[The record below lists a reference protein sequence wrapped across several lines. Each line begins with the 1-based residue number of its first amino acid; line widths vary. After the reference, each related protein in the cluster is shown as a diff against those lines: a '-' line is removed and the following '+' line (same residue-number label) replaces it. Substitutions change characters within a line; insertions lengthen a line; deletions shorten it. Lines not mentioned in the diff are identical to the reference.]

1 MHISGLSQL
10 SRRGRELLAGLP
22 RRRGKDA
29 RRKDGLARGF
39 SSLAARAAA
48 FIIATCTIPIIILG
62 WYFSQQTTESLTAA
76 AIDRNNKVAERAASD
91 IGLYVQSKKNFLSA
105 TSGKAEIRS
114 MDPLAAKNFLVQV
127 QPYYGG
133 NDALFV
139 ADRSG
144 RQICRTDGSQ
154 PVNIGD
160 RDYFRTA
167 MGGTISFSDP
177 VFSKV
182 TNQLTILG
190 AAPVYGGGNTV
201 VGVLGANLSI
211 ANLQTRVEAILSQ
224 NPGYAIVLLDK
235 RRVPLY
241 NQHNPSSV
249 ESQEP
254 LKEEVYAEA
263 VQNRT
268 GDTTGTL
275 RDQEFLASYRAVE
288 NTDWVIVALFPKD
301 KALETIGTAVQ
312 HSIRVTLLLVAV
324 FVTTGLLVTRRA
336 LAPLRELEK
345 GARLVADGDLSV
357 TVNDR
362 RSDELGHVATAFNSM
377 TTGLRELGEA
387 IKASSSHIFSTVA
400 SVTDAAGQASESSQQ
415 VSQSIQDVAER
426 ITRQSDDTLKTET
439 LLGELRTI
447 SAKVSGHSREM
458 TAATRE
464 CSSVAG
470 EGQAVV
476 DEAIAHMLQIKTTAE
491 DTVANIA
498 ALGASTREI
507 TRITDIITSM
517 TKQTQLLALN
527 ASIEAARV
535 GEAGRGFAVVAGE
548 VQKLAEQSG
557 EAVKSIASLV
567 RDVQEKTAAATVVV
581 QHSLASIERSA
592 GINEQLGAAFGHIV
606 DAIGK
611 TRAEADEITTAS
623 EQQLACCRQAFDAV
637 AGIARSTADN
647 NTTIHE
653 VAAVSE
659 EQAAAIQNIFF
670 SIEHLKSLARD
681 LDGAAQRFK
690 A

>member
-1 MHISGLSQL
+1 MRISGLSIL

-22 RRRGKDA
+22 RRPGNAA

-39 SSLAARAAA
+39 SSLTVRAAA
-48 FIIATCTIPIIILG
+48 FIIATCTIPILILG
-62 WYFSQQTTESLTAA
+62 WYFSQQTTESLIAA
-76 AIDRNNKVAERAASD
+76 AKDRNNKVAERAASD
-91 IGLYVQSKKNFLSA
+91 IGLYVQGKKNFLTA
-105 TSGKAEIRS
+105 TSGKEELRS
-114 MDPLAAKNFLVQV
+114 LDPLAAKKFLVQV

-144 RQICRTDGSQ
+144 NQLCRTDGSQ
-154 PVNIGD
+154 PVNVGD
-160 RDYFRTA
+160 RDYFRA
-167 MGGTISFSDP
+167 ALGGTIGFSDP
-177 VFSKV
+177 VFNKV

-190 AAPVYGGGNTV
+190 AAPIYGGGNTV

-249 ESQEP
+249 ESRQP
-254 LKEEVYAEA
+254 LKEEVYAAA

-268 GDTTGTL
+268 GDTIGIV

-288 NTDWVIVALFPKD
+288 NTDWVVVSLFPKD
-301 KALETIGTAVQ
+301 KALETIGTAAQ
-312 HSIRVTLLLVAV
+312 RSTRAALLLIAV
-324 FVTTGLLVTRRA
+324 FVLTGLLVTRRA
-336 LAPLRELEK
+336 LAPLRELAK
-345 GARLVADGDLSV
+345 GARLVAGGDLSV

-362 RSDELGHVATAFNSM
+362 RGDELGHVAAAFNSM
-377 TTGLRELGEA
+377 TIGLRELGET
-387 IKASSSHIFSTVA
+387 IKASSSHIFSTAA

-426 ITRQSDDTLKTET
+426 ITRQSDDTLRTET

-447 SAKVSGHSREM
+447 SFKVSGHSREM
-458 TAATRE
+458 AAATRE
-464 CSSVAG
+464 CSSVAS
-470 EGQAVV
+470 EGQTVV
-476 DEAIAHMLQIKTTAE
+476 DESIAHMRQIKTTAE
-491 DTVANIA
+491 KTVANIA
-498 ALGASTREI
+498 SLGASTREI
-507 TRITDIITSM
+507 NRITDIITSI

-527 ASIEAARV
+527 ASIEAARA

-557 EAVKSIASLV
+557 EAVKNIAALV
-567 RDVQEKTAAATVVV
+567 HDVQAKTAEATAVI
-581 QHSLASIERSA
+581 QHSMEFIERSV

-637 AGIARSTADN
+637 AGIARSTAEN

-670 SIEHLKSLARD
+670 SVEHLKSLARD
-681 LDGAAQRFK
+681 LDGVAQRFK